1 MTFDMAAATKAVERF
16 NPIYKVGRISRVVG
30 LLVEAEGTEASVG
43 ELCSV
48 MSEGGRRPVPAEVV
62 GFQSGRLLLMPYRT
76 LTGIRAGDL
85 VRPTGRPLLV
95 RVGDGL
101 VGRVL
106 DGLGTPIDDG
116 DSPWLPGRR
125 RVQGAAPAPL
135 ARQRIEA
142 PLVTGIRAL
151 DALLAC
157 GEGQRMGIFSGSGV
171 GKSVLLG
178 MLARHAEADLIVLGL
193 IGERGREVREFLEED
208 LGAEGLARS
217 VVVAVT
223 NDATALEKIK
233 GAETAFTIAEYF
245 RDQGRRVLL
254 MMDSVTR
261 YAMALREVG
270 LATGEPPAS
279 KGYTPSV
286 YAALPR
292 LLERAGTSR
301 NGSITGLF
309 TVLAEGD
316 DLSDPVADTVRSILD
331 GHIVL
336 SRDLAVTGHYPA
348 IDVLGS
354 VSRLHAQVTPPEW
367 VERGRRLL
375 AAMAVYRENEDL
387 IQIGAYQ
394 PGSSEEIDRA
404 IDLRPRWQEFLK
416 QDRDA
421 SSTLAET
428 REGLLAL
435 MGE

>member
-1 MTFDMAAATKAVERF
+1 MDFDLAAATKAVERF
-16 NPIYKVGRISRVVG
+16 NPVYKVGRISRVVG
-30 LLVEAEGTEASVG
+30 LLVEAEGTEASIG
-43 ELCSV
+43 ELCSI
-48 MSEGGRRPVPAEVV
+48 MSAGGRRPVPAEVV
-62 GFQSGRLLLMPYRT
+62 GFQSGRLLLMPYQVIA
-76 LTGIRAGDL
+76 GIRPGDL
-85 VRPTGRPLLV
+85 VRPSGRPLMV

-106 DGLGTPIDDG
+106 DGLGVPIDGG
-116 DSPWLPGRR
+116 DDPWLPGRR
-125 RVQGAAPAPL
+125 RVQSAAPAPL
-135 ARQRIEA
+135 ARRRIEA
-142 PLVTGIRAL
+142 PLITGIRAI
-151 DALLAC
+151 DALLSC
-157 GEGQRMGIFSGSGV
+157 GEGQRVGIFSGSGV

-178 MLARHAEADLIVLGL
+178 MLARHAEADLIVLAL

-208 LGAEGLARS
+208 LGPAGLSRS

-233 GAETAFTIAEYF
+233 GAETAFTIAEHF

-292 LLERAGTSR
+292 LLERAGTSPR
-301 NGSITGLF
+301 GSITGLF
-309 TVLAEGD
+309 TVLVEGD
-316 DLSDPVADTVRSILD
+316 DLTDPVADTVRSILD

-336 SRDLAVTGHYPA
+336 SRDLAVAGHYPA

-354 VSRLHAQVTPPEW
+354 VSRLHSQVTPLEW

-375 AAMAVYRENEDL
+375 AAMALYRENEDL

-394 PGSSEEIDRA
+394 PGSSDEIDRA
-404 IDLRPRWQEFLK
+404 IALRPRWQNFLR
-416 QDRDA
+416 QERDA
-421 SSTLAET
+421 ASALTET
-428 REGLLAL
+428 RAAL
-435 MGE
+435 RTLVGD